1 MVLCRKRTK
10 EKSRLF
16 IRNFYT
22 DCPLY
27 YRNCM
32 GAFFASIPAIR
43 QGEPELLKV
52 YPQEV
57 LFQRYILLYRLLHV
71 RLF

>member
-1 MVLCRKRTK
+1 
-10 EKSRLF
+10 
-16 IRNFYT
+16 
-22 DCPLY
+22 
-27 YRNCM
+27 M